1 MLDFAADGCRGRRP
15 SELITEQP
23 RWKTLRACGVPWTA
37 SPTVTLVKR
46 CPVQSMRRWF
56 HRLSR
61 GLCKP
66 YYRQL
71 WGTEVGSPG
80 VGEVMHL
87 YGEVPWRYH
96 QVTSN
101 SGTYSY
107 HFQLLGWAQS
117 SPFYAEG
124 TVSGKLFQF
133 KAGPY
138 NESFSAGP
146 GEVFHWVSREKY
158 VADNRD
164 WFQCQASYHITVNAN
179 GDLSIEKR
187 DLVDCNCKIDD

>member
-1 MLDFAADGCRGRRP
+1 MNILRVIALCLIATALVLGCDRNTP
-15 SELITEQP
+15 TEQP
-23 RWKTLRACGVPWTA
+23 TEAIAAPAFSAEQNWVSGVFHQN
-37 SPTVTLVKR
+37 SYQYLR
-46 CPVQSMRRWF
+46 CP
-56 HRLSR
+56 
-61 GLCKP
+61 
-66 YYRQL
+66 
-71 WGTEVGSPG
+71 
-80 VGEVMHL
+80 GEVMHL
-87 YGEVPWRYH
+87 YGGVPWRYH

-107 HFQLLGWAQS
+107 HFQLLGWAQGP
-117 SPFYAEG
+117 PFYAEG

-158 VADNRD
+158 VADNGD

-179 GDLSIEKR
+179 GDLSVEKR
-187 DLVDCNCKIDD
+187 DLVDCKCKIND